1 MNMKYPPLNMQL
13 RNGKVKLQFPK
24 CRDCNEFYAYK
35 KYKYKCS
42 GCYKGLKNVTP
53 WKDEE
58 FRNSVNKW
66 AEEKIKISNRNGGLI
81 ALSRSLRLAFNG
93 SFSKER
99 RVVAIYSLIEKIKK
113 SYQISNIEFYISAKD
128 GEELL
133 RRTGIDV
140 PEKSHL
146 ICPLILDWWN
156 MKKYRFHGFE
166 MCYYGRYGD
175 EDDFCEQIK
184 SIPPPPPHKN
194 WSVAELIR

>member
-1 MNMKYPPLNMQL
+1 MNMKHPPLNMQL

-24 CRDCNEFYAYK
+24 CRGCNEFYAHK

-53 WKDEE
+53 WKDED
-58 FRNSVNKW
+58 FRNRVNEW

-175 EDDFCEQIK
+175 EDSFCEQIK

>member
-24 CRDCNEFYAYK
+24 CRGCNEFYAHK

-58 FRNSVNKW
+58 FRNSVNEW

-166 MCYYGRYGD
+166 LCYYGRYGD
-175 EDDFCEQIK
+175 EDSFCEQIK
-184 SIPPPPPHKN
+184 SIPPPPPNKQ
-194 WSVAELIR
+194 SSLAQLLR